1 MQAGEPSLLFFSPL
15 RLCFIISEKSDSV
28 KEVVMNRQDMP
39 MLIVYE
45 GELKGQRWIIE
56 QDQITI
62 GRGSDCDIVLP
73 ERQSS
78 RQHARIERDKSGYL
92 LRDLASKNGTYV
104 NGQEVRDKPYRL
116 KDGDE
121 IQIALCV
128 KMGFVGT
135 DATLPLELTGPGRG
149 LRVDRAAK
157 RVFIGG
163 HELTPP
169 LSVAQYRLL
178 ELLLDREGEVVSRDT
193 IVAAVWPEEEAMGIS
208 EQAID
213 ALVRRLRDR
222 ISAADPDH
230 AYIVTVRGHGF
241 RLENR

>member
-1 MQAGEPSLLFFSPL
+1 
-15 RLCFIISEKSDSV
+15 
-28 KEVVMNRQDMP
+28 
-39 MLIVYE
+39 MLVVYE
-45 GELKGQRWIIE
+45 GELEGQRWIID
-56 QDQITI
+56 QDRVII

-73 ERQSS
+73 ERPVS
-78 RQHARIERDKSGYL
+78 RQHAQIERDDDGYL

-104 NGQEVRDKPYRL
+104 NSQEVRDKPYRL

-121 IQIALCV
+121 IQLALCV
-128 KMGFVGT
+128 RMGFVGA
-135 DATLPLELTGPGRG
+135 DATLPLELTGPNRG
-149 LRVDRAAK
+149 LRVDRAAR

-169 LSVAQYRLL
+169 LSLAQYRLL
-178 ELLLDREGEVVSRDT
+178 GLLLDYEGQVVSRDA
-193 IVAAVWPEEEAMGIS
+193 IVAAVWPEEEMMGIS

-222 ISAADPDH
+222 VSAVDPDH

-241 RLENR
+241 RLDNR

>member
-1 MQAGEPSLLFFSPL
+1 
-15 RLCFIISEKSDSV
+15 
-28 KEVVMNRQDMP
+28 MNQQDMP
-39 MLIVYE
+39 MLIIYE

-56 QDQITI
+56 QDQVII

-73 ERQSS
+73 ERQAS
-78 RQHARIERDKSGYL
+78 RQHARIERDKGGYL
-92 LRDLASKNGTYV
+92 LRDLGSKNRTYV
-104 NGQEVRDKPYRL
+104 NGQEVHDKPYRL

-157 RVFIGG
+157 RAFIGG

-178 ELLLDREGEVVSRDT
+178 ELLLDHEGEVVSRDA
-193 IVAAVWPEEEAMGIS
+193 IVAAVWPEEESMGIS

-230 AYIVTVRGHGF
+230 TYIVTVRGHGF

>member
-1 MQAGEPSLLFFSPL
+1 MT
-15 RLCFIISEKSDSV
+15 
-28 KEVVMNRQDMP
+28 RQDMP

-45 GELKGQRWIIE
+45 GELEGQRWII
-56 QDQITI
+56 DQGRVLI

-73 ERQSS
+73 ERQTS
-78 RQHARIERDKSGYL
+78 RHHARIERDDGGYL
-92 LRDLASKNGTYV
+92 LRDLGSKNGTYV

-128 KMGFVGT
+128 KMGFVGA
-135 DATLPLELTGPGRG
+135 DATLPLELTGPNRG
-149 LRVDRAAK
+149 VRIDQAAR

-163 HELTPP
+163 HELIPP

-178 ELLLDREGEVVSRDT
+178 ELLLDHEGEVVSRDE

-222 ISAADPDH
+222 ISAVDPDH

-241 RLENR
+241 RLDNR

>member
-1 MQAGEPSLLFFSPL
+1 
-15 RLCFIISEKSDSV
+15 
-28 KEVVMNRQDMP
+28 

-45 GELKGQRWIIE
+45 GELEGQRWVIE
-56 QDQITI
+56 RDQVII
-62 GRGSDCDIVLP
+62 GRGSDCAIMLP
-73 ERQSS
+73 ERQVS
-78 RQHARIERDKSGYL
+78 RHHARIEWDGGGYL
-92 LRDLASKNGTYV
+92 LRDLGSKNGTHV
-104 NGQEVRDKPYRL
+104 NGQEVRDRPYRL

-128 KMGFVGT
+128 KMGFVGA
-135 DATLPLELTGPGRG
+135 DATLPLELTGPDRG
-149 LRVDRAAK
+149 LRIDRAAR

-178 ELLLDREGEVVSRDT
+178 ELLLDHEGEVVARDA
-193 IVAAVWPEEEAMGIS
+193 IVAAVWSEEETVGIS

-222 ISAADPDH
+222 ISAVDPDH